1 MGGEEWEERD
11 GRKGVGGKVWEERDG
26 RRGVGKRVGVD
37 GESARRGEGGGVG
50 YVYTISMFGCTFFQW
65 SSCWHS

>member
-1 MGGEEWEERD
+1 M
-11 GRKGVGGKVWEERDG
+11 GGKVWEERDG